1 MSSHSSDVSIG
12 HLDQDDLSCG
22 SYSSGWERSS
32 TSDDWDSS
40 SGSEYEDDDNLAAT
54 VVHAERFQQ
63 PKSTGK
69 PTLFDMEYKCELL
82 VLPNPY
88 QKNTNTAQKK
98 TLLPAEKAEDDDI
111 QGKPEETVPIPAI
124 QNPWKPMDAASPSE
138 DPWKFLNE
146 MHKPVDADK
155 ERPAREPRREERRR
169 THSRPIDNS
178 NTNKL
183 CKYKG
188 ECRMNKNNNC
198 NMVHDLS
205 AWKPRICRF
214 NNSCKRKNQCGYYHT
229 DMRLADYL
237 KNMIK
242 VADSIYAKNS
252 ALYEKYL

>member
-1 MSSHSSDVSIG
+1 MSSQSSDVSIQ
-12 HLDQDDLSCG
+12 HLDQDDISCA

-32 TSDDWDSS
+32 TSDYWDSS
-40 SGSEYEDDDNLAAT
+40 SEYDDDDEDLT
-54 VVHAERFQQ
+54 VPVERFTQ

-69 PTLFDMEYKCELL
+69 PTLFDMEYKCELV

-88 QKNTNTAQKK
+88 QNTHAEQK
-98 TLLPAEKAEDDDI
+98 TLVVKEIEDI
-111 QGKPEETVPIPAI
+111 QEQSEPVPIAI
-124 QNPWKPMDAASPSE
+124 NPWKAVETTSRTE
-138 DPWKFLNE
+138 DPWKFLEE
-146 MHKPVDADK
+146 MKKPAEK
-155 ERPAREPRREERRR
+155 EKPSRDPRREERRR
-169 THSRPIDNS
+169 TLSRPIDNS

-229 DMRLADYL
+229 DTSLADYL
-237 KNMIK
+237 RVMIK
-242 VADSIYAKNS
+242 MPESIYAKNS
-252 ALYEKYL
+252 SLYEKYL